1 MNWFA
6 NVGKYL
12 WSRETTPYFTAPQD
26 MTRSQARRETFAYA
40 VFLGS
45 VFGIAGLA
53 AVLAASREPGPTE
66 LLWALG
72 SAIVLWGCID
82 LARLRRR
89 VAAWIV
95 ALAPAALLLQLAV
108 SGFGPKAAGIDKLVI
123 TAFLLLLL
131 RYGWR
136 ILRIHRLH
144 GGAHTEDR

>member
-6 NVGKYL
+6 NVGKYV

-53 AVLAASREPGPTE
+53 AVLAVFRQPGPTE

-95 ALAPAALLLQLAV
+95 ALAPAALLLQLTV
-108 SGFGPKAAGIDKLVI
+108 SGFGPKAAGIDKLLI
-123 TAFLLLLL
+123 AAFLLHLL

-144 GGAHTEDR
+144 GGTARDDQ